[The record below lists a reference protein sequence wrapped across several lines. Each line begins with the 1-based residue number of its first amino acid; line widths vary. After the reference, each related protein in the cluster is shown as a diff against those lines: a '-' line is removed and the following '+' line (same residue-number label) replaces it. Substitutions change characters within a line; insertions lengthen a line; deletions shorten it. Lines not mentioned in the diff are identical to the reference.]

1 MLQLFLTL
9 FTDDNSGGINAL
21 MIGVAIA
28 GVATLIIIVI
38 IIIAIP
44 CLMLNRMKRK
54 FYLNSMYVAT

>member
-9 FTDDNSGGINAL
+9 FTADDSGDINAL
-21 MIGVAIA
+21 MIGVTIA
-28 GVATLIIIVI
+28 GIATLIIIVI

-54 FYLNSMYVAT
+54 FFLNSMYVAT